1 MMGWWTNMW
10 AGGKELSADEF
21 SLAFSLV
28 FPQLSRVELAALA
41 WCGSSALRARAKH
54 EFEHTRGFAWSDLK
68 GLCAICK
75 QKPQGSSGGYRRY
88 GILREAC
95 HECAET
101 YRWSYKS
108 NAARRHGFESLAG
121 KIECVQGL
129 EFKYTSNPHYR
140 SDTATLV
147 RNGQAAVLGA
157 QHKVIKEKHRKIDDR
172 IRALNAPSLVEER
185 EALQLDS
192 NMEALDVLRNE
203 RAAAEKAATERKRQ
217 QQTKETT
224 AKKKKKKTPANG
236 IKKPKKAMNAYL
248 AFVKQNRSTVAQENP
263 DLKNTEVM
271 AALGTKWKELS
282 KEDKIPYEEMA
293 AEDKKRFEEEK
304 KVYDAEAK
312 KGAASAPQDA
322 AAYHDAD
329 EIFEFWYGR
338 RRRF

>member
-1 MMGWWTNMW
+1 MW
-10 AGGKELSADEF
+10 AGGRELSADETA
-21 SLAFSLV
+21 LAFSLV

-88 GILREAC
+88 GILRQAC

-129 EFKYTSNPHYR
+129 EFKYTSNPHYKR
-140 SDTATLV
+140 ETATLV

-157 QHKVIKEKHRKIDDR
+157 QHKAIKEKHRKIDDR

-203 RAAAEKAATERKRQ
+203 RAAAKKAAATKRKRQ
-217 QQTKETT
+217 QQSKQTT
-224 AKKKKKKTPANG
+224 AKKKKKKTPAKAKAATKSKSNHQQQQQKLQV
-236 IKKPKKAMNAYL
+236 KKKKKKKNRARRATKAKKKKVL
-248 AFVKQNRSTVAQENP
+248 AVKVAGAVNEGASTSRAGAQVKE
-263 DLKNTEVM
+263 EQRG
-271 AALGTKWKELS
+271 AAL
-282 KEDKIPYEEMA
+282 
-293 AEDKKRFEEEK
+293 
-304 KVYDAEAK
+304 
-312 KGAASAPQDA
+312 APAQA
-322 AAYHDAD
+322 CVGHIIKS
-329 EIFEFWYGR
+329 ET
-338 RRRF
+338 